1 MTTGRRATGARGEAL
16 ATEYLRRAGY
26 TILRANWRCRI
37 GEIDIIA
44 QDGPALVFVEV
55 RTRTS
60 SKLGSAEESVTAV
73 KQRRL
78 AQLAQTYLVFLES
91 AGRPWPGPW
100 RIDVIALEVDRLSG
114 SPTQLNHLI
123 SAIEGA

>member
-16 ATEYLRRAGY
+16 AAEYLRRVGY
-26 TILRANWRCRI
+26 TILGANWRCRS

-44 QDGPALVFVEV
+44 RDGPALVFVEV

-60 SKLGSAEESVTAV
+60 AELGSAEESVTAV

-78 AQLAQTYLVFLES
+78 AQLAQTYLLFLES
-91 AGRPWPGPW
+91 AGRPWDGPW
-100 RIDVIALEVDRLSG
+100 RIDVIALEVDRRSG
-114 SPTQLNHLI
+114 SATQLNHLV